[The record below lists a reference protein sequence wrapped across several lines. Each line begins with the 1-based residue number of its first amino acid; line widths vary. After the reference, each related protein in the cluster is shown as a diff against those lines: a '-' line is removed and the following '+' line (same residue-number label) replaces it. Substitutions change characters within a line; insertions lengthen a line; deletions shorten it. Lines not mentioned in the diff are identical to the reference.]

1 MDSPITRAEHEEFRR
16 RIEEENNRQ
25 DARIKILE
33 GQVDGLKELSVS
45 IERLAIN
52 MENMVKEQVKQGE
65 RLEVLESQDGKMWRE
80 VVKYVITTLIGLVL
94 GFLFNQIMHI

>member
-16 RIEEENNRQ
+16 RMEEENSRQ

-33 GQVDGLKELSVS
+33 RQVDGLKELSVS

-94 GFLFNQIMHI
+94 GFLFNQIMHL

>member
-94 GFLFNQIMHI
+94 GFLFNQIMHL